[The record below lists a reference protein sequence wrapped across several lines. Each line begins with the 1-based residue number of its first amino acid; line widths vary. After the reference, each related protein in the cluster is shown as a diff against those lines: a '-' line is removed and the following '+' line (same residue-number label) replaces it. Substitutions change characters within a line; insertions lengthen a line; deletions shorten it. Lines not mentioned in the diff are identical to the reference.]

1 MFKIKSHPNIIITSF
16 SPMGK
21 TLDLWTLL
29 VLWSHQ
35 FPHCCYSVAALY
47 PTLTSWTTAHQ
58 TPLSS
63 TIWVCSNS
71 CPLSQWCY
79 LAISSSAAPF
89 SFSFHYFPALGSFPM
104 SWLFTSGGQST
115 GASAW
120 ESVLPMNIQ
129 GWFLLGLSALIFA
142 VQGTQ
147 VSSLEICK
155 FLSNSVV

>member
-1 MFKIKSHPNIIITSF
+1 MSDSLPPYRLQHAR
-16 SPMGK
+16 
-21 TLDLWTLL
+21 LL
-29 VLWSHQ
+29 C
-35 FPHCCYSVAALY
+35 P
-47 PTLTSWTTAHQ
+47 
-58 TPLSS
+58 PLSPG
-63 TIWVCSNS
+63 VCSNS

-147 VSSLEICK
+147 VSSLENPSLPWNFPFYIASTDVFIILGLLFV
-155 FLSNSVV
+155 FLLLDILRTDTIPPALH